1 MSEFKDNYGY
11 EVDLPFAID
20 YIEMVEADHAEV
32 NGFHLW
38 LQDIFEWCSL
48 FGLDSGYGSA
58 IR

>member
-1 MSEFKDNYGY
+1 MDPQTLMSEFKDNYGY

-38 LQDIFEWCSL
+38 LQDIFE
-48 FGLDSGYGSA
+48 
-58 IR
+58 